1 MQRRWVFWGVNF
13 ALGVAGLVW
22 VLGQFGRGAW
32 SLLSRT
38 PSPGLLA
45 AFVVTVSVAIVAF
58 TARWRVLLQTL
69 GVAPGFARLC
79 AFRAAS
85 QSLSAVLP
93 GGRLGG
99 EPLRAWYAVQSGV
112 PAPAAITT
120 VVVDRMLE
128 MVTSLAF
135 VVAFAIVLAARD
147 VSGIGQTVAGAL
159 VGTVS
164 LGIAIVVCLRRLRAG
179 GLLAPF
185 VRSLGLTRPAFA
197 QHADVVERAEDDAR
211 RLLDRPRRLAT
222 ALTMGLVADLL
233 TLVQYGCL
241 LAAFGLP
248 STPLAVVAA
257 VFASGAARTLP
268 VPGAVGTV
276 EAAEVWMFGMLGHPP
291 EVGLAV
297 GLATRLRD
305 LAWAAPGLV
314 FLLVRAVRPPMAPD
328 TGSGVAESTPLTSS
342 DRSAAGT

>member
-1 MQRRWVFWGVNF
+1 MRRRHLFWAVNL
-13 ALGVAGLVW
+13 ALGLAGLVW
-22 VLGQFGRGAW
+22 VLRQFGRGAV
-32 SLLSRT
+32 SLLSGN
-38 PSPGLLA
+38 PSPTLLA
-45 AFVVTVSVAIVAF
+45 AFVLAVLVAIVAF
-58 TARWRVLLQTL
+58 AARWRILLDAF
-69 GVAPGFARLC
+69 GVAPSFARLC

-85 QSLSAVLP
+85 QSLSAILP

-112 PAPAAITT
+112 PVPAAITT
-120 VVVDRMLE
+120 VVVDRTLE
-128 MVTSLAF
+128 MATGLAF
-135 VVAFAIVLAARD
+135 VVTFALVLVQRD
-147 VSGIGQTVAGAL
+147 VPGIGQTVLGAL

-164 LGIAIVVCLRRLRAG
+164 LTIAIAVSLRRLRAG

-185 VRSLGLTRPAFA
+185 VRTLGATRPAIA
-197 QHADVVERAEDDAR
+197 QHSGMVELAEDAAR
-211 RLLDRPRRLAT
+211 RLLGRPRRVAAALA
-222 ALTMGLVADLL
+222 LGFVADLL
-233 TLVQYGCL
+233 TLVQYACL

-276 EAAEVWMFGMLGHPP
+276 EAAQVWIFGILGHPP

-305 LAWAAPGLV
+305 VAWAAPGLL
-314 FLLVRAVRPPMAPD
+314 FLLVRAVRPPLTPD
-328 TGSGVAESTPLTSS
+328 TGPSVDGAATLADV